1 MVRFRLTRL
10 VISAA
15 GRPCQGPRTV
25 QGRARAR
32 AGGDRTRG
40 HDRAVRE
47 GLGMMG
53 IGQEACLPA
62 CLPALRPRLPICC
75 CRLPVWLCRVLARA
89 AVPPPESSDISNVRF
104 GRPPMC
110 HSRFRSPPPPP
121 PPAISVR
128 SEKEER
134 TRKRTTN
141 GRGRF
146 SRYVTILSL
155 SLSLS
160 LRGCVKVNSIS
171 ICKRNAQSGSSIV
184 NVATVIEGN
193 FRPCLSYRLAKNE
206 SNVIFSSAMTR
217 QNL

>member
-104 GRPPMC
+104 GRPPIVSLSLSLSSSSSS
-110 HSRFRSPPPPP
+110 HFG
-121 PPAISVR
+121 SVGEGR
-128 SEKEER
+128 TNEE
-134 TRKRTTN
+134 TN
-141 GRGRF
+141 NERPRPLQ
-146 SRYVTILSL
+146 SLCNYPLSL

-160 LRGCVKVNSIS
+160 AWV
-171 ICKRNAQSGSSIV
+171 CKSQF
-184 NVATVIEGN
+184 N
-193 FRPCLSYRLAKNE
+193 FNLQTERAKWQFH
-206 SNVIFSSAMTR
+206 S
-217 QNL
+217 